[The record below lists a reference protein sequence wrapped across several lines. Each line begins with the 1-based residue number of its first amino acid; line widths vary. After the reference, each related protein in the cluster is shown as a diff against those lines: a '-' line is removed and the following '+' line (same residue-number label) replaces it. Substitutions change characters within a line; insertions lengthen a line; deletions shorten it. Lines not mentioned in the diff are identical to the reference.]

1 MLDFMKSPLFLLL
14 AAPLFAQAPAERP
27 KVLGIAH
34 VAVYVGDLAKARAF
48 YEGLLGFEEPF
59 TLPKPDGS
67 VRIAFVKIDDHQ
79 YLELFNE
86 DPKDDGR
93 LSHISIYTDN
103 ADRMRAYLA
112 SRGVAAPATVPKG
125 QTGNKNFNVKDPDGH
140 TVEIVEYQ
148 PDSWTAREAGKFM
161 PATRVSNHMTHAGI
175 LVGNLDAAVKF
186 YGGILGFHEFWRGSA
201 VNSKT
206 LSWVNLRVPDGDDY
220 LEFMLYDTLPAPDRR
235 GTANHICLVVPDVAK
250 AVAAL
255 DARPARQ
262 QYTRQTDAHTGVN
275 RKRQANY
282 YDPDGTRVELMEPDT
297 IDGQPAPPSALP
309 PPR

>member
-1 MLDFMKSPLFLLL
+1 MRFPLCFLL
-14 AAPLFAQAPAERP
+14 AATLFAQAPIERP
-27 KVLGIAH
+27 KVLGLAH
-34 VAVYVGDLAKARAF
+34 VALYVGDLAKARAF
-48 YEGLLGFEEPF
+48 YEGLLGFGEPF

-67 VRIAFVKIDDHQ
+67 VSIAFVKINNHQ

-103 ADRMRAYLA
+103 ADRMRDYLA
-112 SRGVAAPATVPKG
+112 SRGVAVPATVPKG
-125 QTGNKNFNVKDPDGH
+125 RTGNKNFNIKDPDGH

-161 PATRVSNHMTHAGI
+161 PATRVSDHMMHVGF

-186 YGGILGFHEFWRGSA
+186 YGGILGFREFWRGNSA
-201 VNSKT
+201 NSKT
-206 LSWVNLRVPDGDDY
+206 LSWVNMRVPEGEDY
-220 LEFMLYDTLPAPDRR
+220 VEFMLYDTLPAPDRR
-235 GTANHICLVVPDVAK
+235 GTANHICLVVPVMAK
-250 AVAAL
+250 ALAAL
-255 DARPARQ
+255 EAQPARKD
-262 QYTRQTDAHTGVN
+262 YARQIATQTGVN
-275 RKRQANY
+275 RKRQANL

-297 IDGQPAPPSALP
+297 IDGQPAPPSTLP